1 MKTTLIDYLTTQI
14 KRKGY
19 ESSLHAKMLE
29 SPVVKNQLAYWSIS
43 EKERLAWFGLLEDC
57 QLEIIKLNKCIEW
70 LENIK

>member
-29 SPVVKNQLAYWSIS
+29 DSSGQT
-43 EKERLAWFGLLEDC
+43 RLTALGHLEDC
-57 QLEIIKLNKCIEW
+57 QLETIKLNECIEW
-70 LENIK
+70 LNNCREEG